1 MEAYITTEEY
11 RERNPNTD
19 LSNEDLQLTLLKASE
34 KISEL
39 CRYQF
44 DDLESVKNKFIK
56 AAIKRA
62 AMMQADWYVERDGY
76 SLYRQSV
83 VHGDINSVSIGSFS
97 YEKAARGA
105 GAEQTQSTFDQK
117 GISEEAYRLLSQYGL
132 LYAGVGVRHGY

>member
-34 KISEL
+34 KINEL

-83 VHGDINSVSIGSFS
+83 VHGDINSVSIG
-97 YEKAARGA
+97 
-105 GAEQTQSTFDQK
+105 
-117 GISEEAYRLLSQYGL
+117 LSL
-132 LYAGVGVRHGY
+132 IHI

>member
-1 MEAYITTEEY
+1 MEAYITIEEY
-11 RERNPNTD
+11 KERNPVVD

-34 KISEL
+34 KINEL

-44 DDLESVKNKFIK
+44 DDFESIKNKFIK
-56 AAIKRA
+56 GAIRRA
-62 AMMQADWYVERDGY
+62 TMMQADWYVERDGY

-83 VHGDINSVSIGSFS
+83 VHGDMNSVSIGSFS

-105 GAEQTQSTFDQK
+105 EQTQTVFDQK

-132 LYAGVGVRHGY
+132 LYAGIGVKHGY